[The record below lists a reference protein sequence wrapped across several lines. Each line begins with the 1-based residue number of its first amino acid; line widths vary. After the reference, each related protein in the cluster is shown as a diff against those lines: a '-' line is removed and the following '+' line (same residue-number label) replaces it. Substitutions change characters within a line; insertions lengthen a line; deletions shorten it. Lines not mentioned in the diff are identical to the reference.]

1 MVGNYLVKILKL
13 KKRLNA
19 IFLQDTKIKKENVL
33 MYTNERGDSLR
44 VSTRRRTTFRA
55 IIGEMTYENDFL
67 KVMDLIKEIDLE
79 DYKRKL
85 EKKLMELEGRK

>member
-85 EKKLMELEGRK
+85 EKKLMGLEGRK